1 MEQSLQPFQIGQAQL
16 GLNRGQLEFEQQ
28 RKMVPLQ
35 DLQTNFSMQKT
46 QYDIG
51 TLPAMAATPCF
62 DSN

>member
-1 MEQSLQPFQIGQAQL
+1 
-16 GLNRGQLEFEQQ
+16 
-28 RKMVPLQ
+28 MVPLQ